1 MSEQTPRS
9 ILVTGGAGYIGSH
22 TCVELLNANHSVVVV
37 DNLSNSSEEAL
48 SRVQQLT
55 GKSLDF
61 VQGDIRDSTLLD
73 QVFAQYSIDA
83 VIHFAGLKAVGE
95 SQQIPL
101 AYFDNNIAGSISLV
115 KAMERAGVFKLVFS
129 SSATVYDEANTSPLN
144 EDMPTGMPSNNYGYT
159 KLIVEQMLEKL
170 AIADTRWSIALLR
183 YFNPVGA
190 HQSGQ
195 IGEDPQGIP
204 NNLMPFIAQVA
215 SGERPFLS
223 VFGDDYDTPDGTGVR
238 DYVHVMD
245 LVEGHAAAL
254 DYLQSHAGW
263 HAFNLGTG
271 QGISVL
277 DVIRSFEK
285 ASGRP
290 VPYQVAARRAGDL
303 PAYYADAGK
312 ANRLLGWQAHRDLD
326 EMCRSTWNF
335 QQRLKQS
342 FAG

>member
-1 MSEQTPRS
+1 MN
-9 ILVTGGAGYIGSH
+9 ILLTGGAGYIGSH
-22 TCVELLNANHSVVVV
+22 AAVVFARLGHHVV
-37 DNLSNSSEEAL
+37 LFDNLVNSDAGVVE
-48 SRVQQLT
+48 RVSFLA
-55 GKSLDF
+55 GKSVPL
-61 VQGDIRDSTLLD
+61 VVGDVRDRNVLADVLKKH
-73 QVFAQYSIDA
+73 AIDA
-83 VIHFAGLKAVGE
+83 VVHFAGLKAVGE
-95 SQQIPL
+95 SVQKPVD
-101 AYFDNNIAGSISLV
+101 YYSNNVQGTISLV
-115 KAMERAGVFKLVFS
+115 QTMESAGVHHLVFS
-129 SSATVYDEANTSPLN
+129 SSATVYGTPRYLPYDEKHPVGAINPYGRTKQHVEEMLVDLAASSP
-144 EDMPTGMPSNNYGYT
+144 
-159 KLIVEQMLEKL
+159 
-170 AIADTRWSIALLR
+170 AWRIACLR

-190 HQSGQ
+190 HESGL
-195 IGEDPQGIP
+195 IGENPQGIP

-254 DYLQSHAGW
+254 DYLQSHTGW

-271 QGISVL
+271 QGISLL

-335 QQRLKQS
+335 QQRLKQP

>member
-1 MSEQTPRS
+1 MN
-9 ILVTGGAGYIGSH
+9 ILLTGGAGYIGSH
-22 TCVELLNANHSVVVV
+22 AVVVFARLGHHV
-37 DNLSNSSEEAL
+37 VLFDNLVNSDAGVVE
-48 SRVQQLT
+48 RVSFLA
-55 GKSLDF
+55 GKSVPL
-61 VQGDIRDSTLLD
+61 VVGDVRDRNVLADVLKKH
-73 QVFAQYSIDA
+73 AIDA
-83 VIHFAGLKAVGE
+83 VVHFAGLKAVGE
-95 SQQIPL
+95 SVQKPVD
-101 AYFDNNIAGSISLV
+101 YYSNNVQGTISLV
-115 KAMERAGVFKLVFS
+115 QTMESAGVHHLVFS
-129 SSATVYDEANTSPLN
+129 SSATVYGTPRYLPYDEKHPVGAINPYGRTKQHV
-144 EDMPTGMPSNNYGYT
+144 EDM
-159 KLIVEQMLEKL
+159 L
-170 AIADTRWSIALLR
+170 ADLAASSPAWCIACLR

-190 HQSGQ
+190 HESGL
-195 IGEDPQGIP
+195 IGENPQGIP

-303 PAYYADAGK
+303 SAYYADAGK

-335 QQRLKQS
+335 QQRLKLP
-342 FAG
+342 FAK

>member
-1 MSEQTPRS
+1 MES
-9 ILVTGGAGYIGSH
+9 TG
-22 TCVELLNANHSVVVV
+22 
-37 DNLSNSSEEAL
+37 
-48 SRVQQLT
+48 
-55 GKSLDF
+55 
-61 VQGDIRDSTLLD
+61 
-73 QVFAQYSIDA
+73 
-83 VIHFAGLKAVGE
+83 IH
-95 SQQIPL
+95 
-101 AYFDNNIAGSISLV
+101 
-115 KAMERAGVFKLVFS
+115 RLVFS
-129 SSATVYDEANTSPLN
+129 SSATVYGTPRYLPYDEKHPVGAINPYGRTKQHVEGMLADLAVSSP
-144 EDMPTGMPSNNYGYT
+144 
-159 KLIVEQMLEKL
+159 VWC
-170 AIADTRWSIALLR
+170 IACLR

-190 HQSGQ
+190 HESGL
-195 IGEDPQGIP
+195 IGENPQGIP

>member
-1 MSEQTPRS
+1 M
-9 ILVTGGAGYIGSH
+9 
-22 TCVELLNANHSVVVV
+22 
-37 DNLSNSSEEAL
+37 
-48 SRVQQLT
+48 
-55 GKSLDF
+55 
-61 VQGDIRDSTLLD
+61 
-73 QVFAQYSIDA
+73 
-83 VIHFAGLKAVGE
+83 
-95 SQQIPL
+95 
-101 AYFDNNIAGSISLV
+101 
-115 KAMERAGVFKLVFS
+115 
-129 SSATVYDEANTSPLN
+129 
-144 EDMPTGMPSNNYGYT
+144 
-159 KLIVEQMLEKL
+159 
-170 AIADTRWSIALLR
+170 
-183 YFNPVGA
+183 
-190 HQSGQ
+190 
-195 IGEDPQGIP
+195 
-204 NNLMPFIAQVA
+204 A

-254 DYLQSHAGW
+254 DYLQSHTGW

-312 ANRLLGWQAHRDLD
+312 ANRLLGWQANRDLD

>member
-1 MSEQTPRS
+1 MN
-9 ILVTGGAGYIGSH
+9 ILLTGGTGYIGSH
-22 TCVELLNANHSVVVV
+22 AAVVFARLGHQVV
-37 DNLSNSSEEAL
+37 LFDNLVNSDAGVAERVSFLAGKTVPLVIGDVRDRDILADAL
-48 SRVQQLT
+48 KRH
-55 GKSLDF
+55 
-61 VQGDIRDSTLLD
+61 
-73 QVFAQYSIDA
+73 AIDA
-83 VIHFAGLKAVGE
+83 VVHFAGLKAVGE
-95 SQQIPL
+95 SVQKPIDYY
-101 AYFDNNIAGSISLV
+101 ANNVQGTISLV
-115 KAMERAGVFKLVFS
+115 QAMESAGIHRLVFS
-129 SSATVYDEANTSPLN
+129 SSATVYGTPRYLPYDEKHPVGAINPYGRTKQHV
-144 EDMPTGMPSNNYGYT
+144 EDM
-159 KLIVEQMLEKL
+159 L
-170 AIADTRWSIALLR
+170 ADLAASSPAWCIACLR

-190 HQSGQ
+190 HESGL
-195 IGEDPQGIP
+195 IGENPQGIP

-285 ASGRP
+285 ASGCP

-312 ANRLLGWQAHRDLD
+312 ANHLLGWQGHRDLD